1 MSATNEE
8 RQAAADP
15 AYSPQDLSA
24 NGSGRIFGILLMLV
38 LFVGIAGGA
47 GYYGW
52 RAFRGMG
59 EDAGTSMLTHK
70 VERTDLL
77 ISITEDGNVE
87 SASNVDLKCQV
98 AGGSSILWIIE
109 DGSQVKK
116 GDELVRLDSSQ
127 LEDQINQQ
135 RITYEK
141 ARSAMVQAE
150 KDYQVAQISVKE
162 YLEGVFV
169 KELQDADAQVT
180 IAMENLRSAQ
190 NTLEYSQRM
199 FRKGYISSLDL
210 ESQQF
215 AVQRA
220 QLELDSAQ
228 TAKDVLTKYT
238 KAKMLEDLDSQ
249 VETAKAKMESE
260 KAAFALEETRLKRL
274 EDQLEHC
281 VITAPQDGMVV
292 YANEM
297 GSRFR
302 GSQAV
307 TIEEGAAVR
316 ERQTIIRL
324 PDLKKMQ
331 VKVNVHESK
340 VEQLALNMRASI
352 RILDRVVK
360 GSVDSIASQPE
371 PTSFF
376 QASVKEY
383 ATVVRIDGEPKGL
396 KPGMTAEVEILV
408 ADLKDVITLP
418 VAAVVEQR
426 GGFFCWVKTPG
437 KVERRPLVLGHSNE
451 QFVEVKDG
459 VREGDE
465 VILNPRA
472 VISEARSGENERA
485 GGEPADAKDKFGESP
500 ASTDAPASGGPPSP
514 RKNAGGDRPG
524 GPPGGPDGGRGRGSG
539 RGAFNPTE
547 IFNRMDANGDGK
559 LSSDEMAG
567 PMADRASEIDTDG
580 DGEIS
585 LEEFQARMRSFGGG
599 RGGPGRGES
608 NGEGRSGRG
617 DFGGGPRG
625 SGGFGGGGFSPEM
638 IFNRRDEN
646 GDGKLTGDEIS
657 ERMAERLDEIDA
669 NGDGEVSLEEFQS
682 NIQSRFGAGGGG
694 SRGGPG
700 GP

>member
-1 MSATNEE
+1 MSAANEE
-8 RQAAADP
+8 RQAAADRARRMVAAVQSP
-15 AYSPQDLSA
+15 ATEDTVQGRPPYTDSEAMTDEGVRPHDLTYSPQDPSTD
-24 NGSGRIFGILLMLV
+24 GSGRLVRVLVVLILLAAIV
-38 LFVGIAGGA
+38 GGA

-52 RAFRGMG
+52 RSLNRMG
-59 EDAGTSMLTHK
+59 EDNSTSMLTHT
-70 VERTDLL
+70 VQRSDLL

-109 DGSQVKK
+109 DGAQVKK
-116 GDELVRLDSSQ
+116 DDELVRLDSSQ

-135 RITYEK
+135 KITYEK

-150 KDYQVAQISVKE
+150 KDYEVAHISVEE
-162 YLEGVFV
+162 YSEGIFV
-169 KELQDADAQVT
+169 KDLQDAEAQIT

-220 QLELDSAQ
+220 QLELDSAE
-228 TAKDVLTKYT
+228 TAKEVLTKYT
-238 KAKMLEDLDSQ
+238 KAKMLEDLESN
-249 VETAKAKMESE
+249 VETAKARMESE

-274 EDQLEHC
+274 EDQLDHC
-281 VITAPQDGMVV
+281 VINAPQDGMVV

-316 ERQTIIRL
+316 ERQAIIRL

-340 VEQLALNMRASI
+340 VEQLVFNMRASI
-352 RILDRVVK
+352 RILERDLK
-360 GSVDSIASQPE
+360 GSVDSVASQPE

-383 ATVVRIDGEPKGL
+383 ATIVRIDGEPEGV

-408 ADLKDVITLP
+408 ADLKDVVTLP
-418 VAAVVEQR
+418 VATVVEQR
-426 GGFFCWVKTPG
+426 GGFFCWVKTPE
-437 KVERRPLVLGHSNE
+437 KVERRPLVLGHSND

-459 VREGDE
+459 VREDE
-465 VILNPRA
+465 EVVLNPRA
-472 VISEARSGENERA
+472 VVADARVGENEA
-485 GGEPADAKDKFGESP
+485 ADAEPTDAKEKFGESQP
-500 ASTDAPASGGPPSP
+500 SSDASAGGGPPSP
-514 RKNAGGDRPG
+514 GPGASGDRPSG
-524 GPPGGPDGGRGRGSG
+524 RRGGPDGGSDGGFRGRGGPGGSG
-539 RGAFNPTE
+539 RGGFNPVD
-547 IFNRMDANGDGK
+547 IFNSRDANGDGK
-559 LSSDEMAG
+559 LSGDEISGRMAEG
-567 PMADRASEIDTDG
+567 LSETDTNG

-585 LEEFQARMRSFGGG
+585 LDEFQARMRSYSGG
-599 RGGPGRGES
+599 RGGPGRGDS
-608 NGEGRSGRG
+608 GGRGRPDRGDSSGGERSGR
-617 DFGGGPRG
+617 
-625 SGGFGGGGFSPEM
+625 GGFGGGG
-638 IFNRRDEN
+638 
-646 GDGKLTGDEIS
+646 T
-657 ERMAERLDEIDA
+657 
-669 NGDGEVSLEEFQS
+669 
-682 NIQSRFGAGGGG
+682 
-694 SRGGPG
+694 RGGPG